1 MRGTAPFNPMNSEK
15 ITENLKQRLNREV
28 LLQRMT
34 QRIRHSLDLQE
45 ILDATAVETRQ
56 FLGVDRVKIYR
67 FNADDSGTV
76 IAEAVQENRLP
87 RLLGLTFP
95 ADDIPPEARD
105 RFVRQRVRSIVNV
118 KERSIGMSPA
128 DDAFLPRDYK
138 KLDPCHVEYLTAM
151 GVASSLC
158 LPIIYNDQLWG
169 LLASHHADPRQY
181 DLPTLQLIQAV
192 VDQVSIA
199 ISQSA
204 LLAEAHQQH
213 QRDAAI
219 NQIVSLLHAQP
230 TIEFSS
236 AIDAAIE
243 ALGGQGGQLYILR
256 DSPLRLCRGRQPNFK
271 DTDMALEQ
279 AVESWWHA
287 QFPKRDLPLYPLLE
301 TTNLDDVPQLRPLTA
316 AFSQAQL
323 RGLLALPLHH
333 RQQFLGYL
341 MVFRQEIDL
350 EIWWAGKFDTNRRQ
364 ERPRQSFDAWKQ
376 LNRGQARPWSDNDR
390 QLARELSERFASAVQ
405 QYRLYRE
412 VNTLNA
418 TLERQ
423 VQQRTIQLQQ
433 SLHLSQAMA
442 ELADQIRSSLDL
454 DEILQTVVQEVR
466 SLLKADR
473 AVVYQVFEGGEGR
486 ITVEDIQGNWRSA
499 WGIETPPGCFPE
511 HLEQKYLSSGQAR
524 AMDNIKTADLTP
536 CHREFLESLQIQA
549 NLIVPVHCDRQLW
562 GLIIAHQC
570 SRPRQWSDRE
580 IEQVEKLARHA
591 SIAISQAELFA
602 QSQRATRS
610 ANAKAEQ
617 LKQALEELTQTQTQL
632 IQSEKMSSLGQLVAG
647 VAHEINNPVNFIY
660 GNLVHTSEYTQ
671 DLLDLLHLYQD
682 HYPQPIEEICD
693 RIEEIDLEFL
703 LEDLPRM
710 LGSMKLGAE
719 RIRQI
724 VLSLR
729 NFSRLDQSELKP
741 VNLHD
746 GIEGT
751 LTILHHRLKAKADRA
766 AINIVKDYG
775 DLPPV
780 ECYAGQLNQVFMNLI
795 SNAID
800 ALHPFD
806 KEKAE
811 RTIRIHTQQISE
823 NRVAVIIADNGC
835 GIPETLRSQVF
846 DPFFT
851 TKPVG
856 IGTGLGLSISYQIVT
871 EKHHGVF
878 DCISQPGVGTEF
890 RLEIPIHQP
899 SSHSQQPHEN
909 STATANIDS

>member
-1 MRGTAPFNPMNSEK
+1 MRGNAPFNPMNSQK
-15 ITENLKQRLNREV
+15 TTEDLQQRLNREV

-34 QRIRHSLDLQE
+34 QRIRNSLDLQE

-67 FNADDSGTV
+67 FNADSSGTV

-95 ADDIPPEARD
+95 ADDIPPDARE

-128 DDAFLPRDYK
+128 DDAFLPREYH

-158 LPIIYNDQLWG
+158 LPIIHNDQLWG

-181 DLPTLQLIQAV
+181 DLPTLELIQAV

-204 LLAEAHQQH
+204 LLAEAHQQQ

-230 TIEFSS
+230 TIEFST

-256 DSPLRLCRGRQPNFK
+256 DSPLRLCRGRQPHFR
-271 DTDMALEQ
+271 DADLALEQ
-279 AVESWWHA
+279 AVESWWQA

-364 ERPRQSFDAWKQ
+364 ERPRQSFEAWKQ
-376 LNRGQARPWSDNDR
+376 LNRGQSLPWSDNDR

-405 QYRLYRE
+405 QYRLYRQ

-423 VQQRTIQLQQ
+423 VQQRTTQLQQ

-454 DEILQTVVQEVR
+454 DEILHTVVQKVR
-466 SLLKADR
+466 SLLQADR

-524 AMDNIKTADLTP
+524 AMDDIKTANLAP
-536 CHREFLESLQIQA
+536 CHREFLQSLQIRA
-549 NLIVPVHCDRQLW
+549 NLIVPIHCDRQLW

-570 SRPRQWSDRE
+570 SRPRHWSDRE
-580 IEQVEKLARHA
+580 IEQVEQLARHA

-602 QSQRATRS
+602 KSQRATRS

-617 LKQALEELTQTQTQL
+617 LKQALKELTQAQTQL

-660 GNLVHTSEYTQ
+660 GNLVHTTEYTQ
-671 DLLDLLHLYQD
+671 DILDLLHLYQD
-682 HYPQPIEEICD
+682 HYPEPIDEICD

-766 AINIVKDYG
+766 AVNVVKDYG

-811 RTIRIHTQQISE
+811 RTIRIQTEKVAE

-871 EKHHGVF
+871 EKHHGFFTCV
-878 DCISQPGVGTEF
+878 SQPGIGTEF
-890 RLEIPIHQP
+890 RLEIPIHQSAAHP
-899 SSHSQQPHEN
+899 QPANES
-909 STATANIDS
+909 STATAKI